1 MKIKDFFTK
10 SKKRTIII
18 ICCTI
23 AGVVITAI
31 AVIAFFLF
39 AKDEGGN
46 FSFSN
51 MNKGKG
57 AGQNFSMDGVV
68 TASGV
73 VSVGTKAEIFEVEK
87 LTTSLEIE
95 EIYVSSEETVEK
107 GTKLLKLSDESVA
120 TAREELEQAVKET
133 ELAYRLGVI
142 EYEQSKIT
150 ALYDKEE
157 KTLSKIQA
165 QAVYDQTVSSLQD
178 AVDKAQSELNN
189 TKN

>member
-1 MKIKDFFTK
+1 M
-10 SKKRTIII
+10 
-18 ICCTI
+18 
-23 AGVVITAI
+23 
-31 AVIAFFLF
+31 F